1 MTRKKD
7 SFIEALEAYALPA
20 IAICAGLSLLNK
32 PGGIATV
39 APIPSNAPRESYMP
53 VGLGDEPSFW
63 EAWFGSSGGS
73 GNPDSVYNDGGTS
86 SGFDFDEYD
95 TGLGG
100 LGEIVNYPYYTPPA
114 PPAPTTPYNTVSDDE
129 RAYGRVQ
136 QPAREF
142 SIWDSVTKPGK
153 KARTPTHS
161 TTRRTPTK
169 NQRHTS
175 PSVASS
181 NRSNSE
187 FVSPVIEPPIIND
200 TRAIHQPEPAQG
212 ISPTTLIVGAGLLVG
227 AFFMARS

>member
-53 VGLGDEPSFW
+53 V
-63 EAWFGSSGGS
+63 
-73 GNPDSVYNDGGTS
+73 
-86 SGFDFDEYD
+86 
-95 TGLGG
+95 GG